1 MSITTTYDI
10 MKLQRNLFGLINLI
24 IILIYPVM
32 NQAANP
38 IRPPFYAYENDAWV
52 DSVFQSLSFDEKI
65 GQLITVAAYSNRDES
80 HTKEILQQIAE
91 NKIGGLV
98 FFQGGPIR
106 QARLTNEYQQASKV
120 PLLIGIDA
128 ENGLGQRL
136 DSCISY
142 PVAMAIGAV
151 QDDSLVYQMGKDVGQ
166 QCQRMGI
173 QVNFAPVADVNNN
186 PKNPII
192 GYRSYGQDVENV
204 TRKAMMYAL
213 GMQEENI
220 LPTAKHFPGHGDTEK
235 DSHKTLPVIPF
246 DRARMDSVEI
256 MPFHRLIYAGIG
268 GIMVGHLDVP
278 ALDST
283 GTPASLS
290 KTITGNLLHDE
301 LEFKGLTV
309 TDAMNMNGAKVDGP
323 PGTADVMALAAG
335 NDVLEFVT
343 DPKAAI
349 KAIKKAVKKGKITK
363 EEIDQKCRKVLMV
376 KRWAGLNTWKPV
388 KTDSLS
394 EDLQNPQYQLTAREL
409 AKESLTLLQNKGNLL
424 PLQRLDTLHI
434 ATVSIGRDYDTVF
447 QNELGEYMEMDHFHI
462 DKNASPEE
470 LQELLPQLKNYNLV
484 IASVNNFWMTPEENF
499 HLTQLQLDATNIIS
513 KMNNSVIVLFG
524 NAYAANAFSD
534 LNDASSVIMAYQETD
549 DAESLAAQLIFGA
562 IPAKGKL
569 PVTLNQFFPAGTG
582 IQTKA
587 LGRFAYTIPEAVGI
601 DSHYLEQR
609 IDSLVNIG
617 LSQKAYPGCQILLAK
632 NGKIFFH
639 KCYGYRTY
647 NDQEPVKP
655 TDIYDFASLTKVT
668 GPLPALMKLADEGK
682 FNVDEKLSKYWPEWD
697 NTNKANISIRDILAH
712 QGQLEAW
719 IPYWKSIV
727 KPNGRFKHGY
737 IRHRPTR
744 KYSLRVSDRMY
755 LNHSFIDTIYSDIDK
770 SPLLP
775 KKEYVYSGLTF
786 YLYPQIIANL
796 TGEDYQK
803 YIHENFYGPLGAST
817 VTYNPYLKYPINR
830 MIPTENDTF
839 FRHQQIQGFV
849 HDEGAAM
856 MGGVSGNA
864 GLFGTINDAAK
875 IFQMYLN
882 YGSYGGKR
890 YVSEATMKEWTRCQF
905 PENDNRRGLGF
916 DKPLIDNSEKTIDE
930 AYPAPSC
937 SPESFGHSGFT
948 GTFAWV
954 DPENGLLFMFFSNRV
969 YPTRN
974 DRKLYELN
982 LRPRL
987 HQVVYDA
994 LKRGLKSTENS
1005 QQHVLKHSQESET
1018 NYPPAENP
1026 PF

>member
-1 MSITTTYDI
+1 
-10 MKLQRNLFGLINLI
+10 MKCQRNLLGLITLI
-24 IILIYPVM
+24 IIFIHPVM

-38 IRPPFYAYENDAWV
+38 VRPPFYKYENDAWV
-52 DSVFQSLSFDEKI
+52 DSVFNSLSFEEKI
-65 GQLITVAAYSNRDES
+65 GQLITVAAYSNKDEA
-80 HTKEILQQIAE
+80 HTQKILQQIAE

-98 FFQGGPIR
+98 FFQGGAMR
-106 QARLTNEYQQASKV
+106 QAQLTNKYQRASKV
-120 PLLIGIDA
+120 PLLIGTDA
-128 ENGLGQRL
+128 ENGLGMRL

-142 PVAMAIGAV
+142 PVAMAVGAV
-151 QDDSLVYQMGKDVGQ
+151 QDDSLVYQMGKDIGQ
-166 QCQRMGI
+166 QCKRIGM

-186 PKNPII
+186 PENPII
-192 GYRSYGQDVENV
+192 GYRSYGQNVENV

-220 LPTAKHFPGHGDTEK
+220 LPTVKHFPGHGDTEK

-246 DRARMDSVEI
+246 GKERLDTLEI
-256 MPFHRLIYAGIG
+256 MPFHRLIYAGVG
-268 GIMVGHLDVP
+268 GVMVGHLDVP

-290 KTITGNLLHDE
+290 KPISGKLLHDE
-301 LEFKGLTV
+301 LEFQGLTV
-309 TDAMNMNGAKVDGP
+309 TDAMNMKGASVKGP
-323 PGTADVMALAAG
+323 SGTADVMALAAG

-349 KAIKKAVKKGKITK
+349 KAIKKAVRKGILTK
-363 EEIDQKCRKVLMV
+363 EQIDQKCRKVLMV
-376 KRWAGLNTWKPV
+376 KRWTGLNDWHPV
-388 KTDSLS
+388 QTDSLY
-394 EDLQNPQYQLTAREL
+394 EDLTNPLYRLTSREL
-409 AKESLTLLQNKGNLL
+409 TKESLTLLQNKGDLL
-424 PLQRLDTLHI
+424 PLQNLDTLHI
-434 ATVSIGRDYDTVF
+434 ATVSIGRDYDTAF
-447 QNELGEYMEMDHFHI
+447 QKAVGQYLQVDNFHI
-462 DKNASPEE
+462 DKNAPLKS
-470 LQELLPQLKNYNLV
+470 LQKLLPQLKNYNLV
-484 IASVNNFWMTPEENF
+484 IAAVNNFWMTPEDNF
-499 HLTQLQLDATNIIS
+499 HLTQVQLDVTNIIS
-513 KMNNSVIVLFG
+513 KMDNSVVVLFG
-524 NAYAANAFSD
+524 NAYAANAFRN
-534 LNDASSVIMAYQETD
+534 LNDARSVIMAYQETD
-549 DAESLAAQLIFGA
+549 DAESLAAQLIFGG
-562 IPAKGKL
+562 IPAKGIL
-569 PVTLNQFFPAGTG
+569 PVTLNKFFPAGTG

-587 LGRFAYTIPEAVGI
+587 LGRFSYTIPEAVGI
-601 DSHYLEQR
+601 DSHYLDQR

-617 LSQKAYPGCQILLAK
+617 LTQKAYPGCQILLAK
-632 NGKIFFH
+632 NGKVFFH

-647 NDQEPVKP
+647 KNQVPVKP
-655 TDIYDFASLTKVT
+655 TDIYDFASLTKIT

-682 FNVDEKLSKYWPEWD
+682 FNVDNKFSKYWPEWN
-697 NTNKANISIRDILAH
+697 NTNKANIRIRDILAH

-744 KYSLRVSDRMY
+744 KYSLRISDNMY

-775 KKEYVYSGLTF
+775 KKAYVYSGLTF
-786 YLYPQIIANL
+786 YLYPKIISNL
-796 TGEDYQK
+796 TGENYQK

-830 MIPTENDTF
+830 MIPTEDDTF
-839 FRHQQIQGFV
+839 FRHRQIQGFV

-864 GLFGTINDAAK
+864 GLFGDINDAAK
-875 IFQMYLN
+875 IIQMYLN
-882 YGSYGGKR
+882 YGEYGGKR
-890 YVSEATMKEWTRCQF
+890 YISEATMKEWTRCQF

-930 AYPAPSC
+930 AYPAPS
-937 SPESFGHSGFT
+937 SSAESFGHSGFT
-948 GTFAWV
+948 GTFAWA

-987 HQVVYDA
+987 HQAVYDA
-994 LKRGLKSTENS
+994 LKRGLKNEYNEEK
-1005 QQHVLKHSQESET
+1005 HVLKHSSEEEVG
-1018 NYPPAENP
+1018 YPPVQNP